1 MLNVVTDKDIKSAS
15 IRVRGAHSRH
25 RAQIIEKAMKVVM
38 RFGFYSDEKIEVK
51 YGNRRREPRDM
62 A

>member
-1 MLNVVTDKDIKSAS
+1 MLNTVTSRDIKLAS
-15 IRVRGAHSRH
+15 IRVRGAHDVY
-25 RAQIIEKAMKVVM
+25 RAQVIEKAMKVVM

-51 YGNRRREPRDM
+51 YGNRRRESRDM